1 MPEQVGENEG
11 QAMLDDLP
19 WQIAISLLEAWPDA
33 IDLPLYP
40 EKNGRTD
47 MANLVQMLQDH
58 GLIMLE
64 AVDNAGKQGTVLRNL
79 VLTYKGRQ
87 ALRARHDRK

>member
-1 MPEQVGENEG
+1 MPEHVVENEG
-11 QAMLDDLP
+11 RALLDDLP
-19 WQIAISLLEAWPDA
+19 RQAAICLLEAWPDA
-33 IDLPLYP
+33 IDLRLYP
-40 EKNGRTD
+40 EKYGRTD

-64 AVDNAGKQGTVLRNL
+64 AVDNAGKQVTILRDL

-87 ALRARHDRK
+87 ALRARHGRQ